1 MLLQV
6 AKRLTSLDIHDIITA
21 RNWTQKRSMMMNDKL
36 IANGSAYITEKIAE
50 AIQNESRNAVISGSY
65 IIDTAIRI
73 PSHFTLILENCHL
86 RLADGVYSNIFV
98 NEHHD
103 TALGKTTDG
112 TDTNISIIGRGKAIL
127 DGGEYNG
134 LSERNHMQDG
144 LPPIW
149 KNNLVLFT
157 NVNGFTIK
165 GISCRHQRWWA
176 LNFVYCANGYL
187 GDIDFC
193 ANDTAIDR
201 EGNVYHGIKHSRY
214 KEILVKNADGI
225 DLRQGCHHIT
235 IENITGFTED
245 DSIALTA
252 LDWHLEKHFKV
263 EGLPSDICDITIKNI
278 RTSALCANGR
288 L

>member
-1 MLLQV
+1 MFLQA

-50 AIQNESRNAVISGSY
+50 AVQNESRNAVISGSY

-86 RLADGVYSNIFV
+86 RLADGVYSNMFV

-144 LPPIW
+144 LPPI
-149 KNNLVLFT
+149 
-157 NVNGFTIK
+157 
-165 GISCRHQRWWA
+165 
-176 LNFVYCANGYL
+176 
-187 GDIDFC
+187 
-193 ANDTAIDR
+193 
-201 EGNVYHGIKHSRY
+201 
-214 KEILVKNADGI
+214 
-225 DLRQGCHHIT
+225 
-235 IENITGFTED
+235 
-245 DSIALTA
+245 
-252 LDWHLEKHFKV
+252 
-263 EGLPSDICDITIKNI
+263 
-278 RTSALCANGR
+278 
-288 L
+288 